1 MKAEFFIILIGL
13 IISAASLTH
22 FIRRAITHSAK
33 SAMVQASIIYQD
45 KIDQLIDQ
53 INELTHL
60 RKLDQLRFEDENQR
74 ATQELDEL
82 RKFKRESSTAT
93 LTKRDMQTLFD
104 IVETL
109 DMAHKT
115 WLPVRGT
122 EPWRA
127 KAAAQV
133 KQINILANRVLDSI
147 RGEQSPVL
155 IEQRNEGR
163 AA

>member
-1 MKAEFFIILIGL
+1 MKPAT
-13 IISAASLTH
+13 AASKLGIYLPAAPEEFQRTP
-22 FIRRAITHSAK
+22 IT
-33 SAMVQASIIYQD
+33 
-45 KIDQLIDQ
+45 
-53 INELTHL
+53 
-60 RKLDQLRFEDENQR
+60 R
-74 ATQELDEL
+74 QELDEL
-82 RKFKRESSTAT
+82 RKFKRESSAAT

-133 KQINILANRVLDSI
+133 KQINILANRVLDSL

-155 IEQRNEGR
+155 IEQQNAGK